1 MSFSRPIEGRR
12 RWQNRRQIGE
22 NGQVRSRF
30 SGAPKAP
37 RAVDLVT
44 AEDEFGDWE
53 KANATFFA
61 DAAFPAKF
69 MLAID
74 AGKRLALRTKI
85 IVQRC
90 NLAILQSVGLSLE
103 SPCPSDRRSK

>member
-74 AGKRLALRTKI
+74 AGKRLALRTKNNRTTM
-85 IVQRC
+85 QSC
-90 NLAILQSVGLSLE
+90 NLAICWTKPRIALSI
-103 SPCPSDRRSK
+103 